1 MFVKD
6 GRRGS
11 WLSRGWSLFW
21 LVWVDAVFVLTFAFG
36 LVHCGGWLVVM
47 VAGCKSYWMLDSS
60 FFYMGM
66 VVNGH
71 VGLLL
76 SSFGVVVMVEI
87 TKLKHESDNTKV
99 Q

>member
-47 VAGCKSYWMLDSS
+47 VAGCKS
-60 FFYMGM
+60 
-66 VVNGH
+66 
-71 VGLLL
+71 
-76 SSFGVVVMVEI
+76 
-87 TKLKHESDNTKV
+87 
-99 Q
+99 

>member
-47 VAGCKSYWMLDSS
+47 VAGCKRYLMLDSI
-60 FFYMGM
+60 FFLYGY
-66 VVNGH
+66 G
-71 VGLLL
+71 GQW
-76 SSFGVVVMVEI
+76 SCWFVVVQFRGGSDGRDYKVE
-87 TKLKHESDNTKV
+87 T
-99 Q
+99 